1 MLNKEQILKAQDITT
16 EAIEVPEWGGSVC
29 VKQMSGTERDAF
41 EQELVSGKEKVNL
54 VNIRARLCG
63 RCISNEDGKRLFT
76 DNEVNQ
82 LGAKSAKAL
91 DRVFALAQKLNGIS
105 DGDVEEL
112 AKNSGDDQSVGSTS
126 D

>member
-1 MLNKEQILKAQDITT
+1 MLSKEQILKADDIKTQ
-16 EAIEVPEWGGSVC
+16 EIEVPEWGGSVC

-41 EQELVSGKEKVNL
+41 EQELVSGTEKVNL
-54 VNIRARLCG
+54 VNIRARLCA
-63 RCISNEDGKRLFT
+63 RCISDKDGKRLFT
-76 DNEVNQ
+76 DAEAIQ